1 MKLVALLTIANLT
14 AFAGNK
20 TICGPSDDRILSTNT
35 KIGRLLDS
43 RTGDGGCTVT
53 MISKSCGV
61 SAGHCKSVLKVAEF
75 NTSESING
83 NIQHPAAKDVYDIDQ
98 ASIAYKNGGPG
109 NDWSVFKVLPNNETS
124 LYAGDVQGSYEVAFE
139 TPEIGDILRIT
150 GYGLDS
156 EPTKNLAQ
164 QTHTGALQSTG
175 TTTRNTDDE
184 DSWNGR
190 PYSTLTHTVD
200 TMGGN
205 SGSTIIRES
214 DEKIIGIHTHGG
226 CSSWGGANQGTL
238 IAKHPELTQAI
249 KSCLDSDK

>member
-1 MKLVALLTIANLT
+1 MRLVAILALANLT

-20 TICGPSDDRILSTNT
+20 SICGKTDDRALSTNP

-43 RTGDGGCTVT
+43 RSGDGGCTLT

-61 SAGHCKSVLKVAEF
+61 SAGHCLSVLKVAEF
-75 NTSESING
+75 NTSESVNG
-83 NIQHPAAKDVYDIDQ
+83 NIQHPEAKDVYDIDQ
-98 ASIAYKNGGPG
+98 KSIQSKNGGPG
-109 NDWSVFKVLPNNETS
+109 NDWAVFKVLPNNETG
-124 LYAGDVQGSYEVAFE
+124 LYAGDVQGTYDVSFE
-139 TPEIGDILRIT
+139 IPEIGDVLRIT

-156 EPTKNLAQ
+156 EPSKNLAQ
-164 QTHTGALQSTG
+164 QTHTGALQSVG
-175 TTTRNTDDE
+175 TATRDTDDE
-184 DSWNGR
+184 DNWNGR
-190 PYSTLTHTVD
+190 PYSRLTHTVD

-238 IAKHPELTQAI
+238 IAKHTELTQAI
-249 KSCLDSDK
+249 KSCLNSDK